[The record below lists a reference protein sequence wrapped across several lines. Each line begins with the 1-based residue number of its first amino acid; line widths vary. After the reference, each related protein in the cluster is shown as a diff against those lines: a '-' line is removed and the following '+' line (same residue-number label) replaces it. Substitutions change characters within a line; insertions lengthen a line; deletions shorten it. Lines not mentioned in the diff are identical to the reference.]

1 MQCTCRARESTGTPW
16 QSEAR
21 QRPSDTL
28 LNMETTCS
36 RCHQTVEEGTSFCP
50 NCGLPQLMYNA
61 DAAPEAGA
69 QPVRWDEAV
78 RDASSVAWK
87 PALRSALLLAIPA
100 GLAAAFLDIPGL
112 LIMGISGAWT
122 VSLYM
127 RARRPA
133 WITIGA
139 GARIGL
145 AFGIIAGW
153 LAFAAAGGALFL
165 QRYAMH
171 QGDQIDAE
179 WKQSV
184 VLQEQFSDK
193 FFSSVAQLNTPEARQ
208 ARAQNQALM
217 LSPEGHAGWIIAGFA
232 FSSSLFVLFAMAG
245 GALGARMQVRRKG
258 LGARE

>member
-1 MQCTCRARESTGTPW
+1 MES
-16 QSEAR
+16 
-21 QRPSDTL
+21 
-28 LNMETTCS
+28 TCS

-50 NCGLPQLMYNA
+50 YCGLPQLKYNGEA
-61 DAAPEAGA
+61 SPEAGA
-69 QPVRWDEAV
+69 QPARWDEAV
-78 RDASSVAWK
+78 RDASCVAWG
-87 PALRSALLLAIPA
+87 PALRAAWMLAVPA
-100 GLAAAFLDIPGL
+100 GLAAAFLGIPGL

-153 LAFAAAGGALFL
+153 LAFAAAGGSFFV

-171 QGDQIDAE
+171 QGAQIDSD

-184 VLQEQFSDK
+184 QLN
-193 FFSSVAQLNTPEARQ
+193 AQLSEKLLASFPSLNTAEAQQQRAAQQ
-208 ARAQNQALM
+208 AWM
-217 LSPEGHAGWIIAGFA
+217 LSPEGHAGWMLAALA
-232 FSSSLFVLFAMAG
+232 FSSLVFLLFAIAG

-258 LGARE
+258 LRDQE